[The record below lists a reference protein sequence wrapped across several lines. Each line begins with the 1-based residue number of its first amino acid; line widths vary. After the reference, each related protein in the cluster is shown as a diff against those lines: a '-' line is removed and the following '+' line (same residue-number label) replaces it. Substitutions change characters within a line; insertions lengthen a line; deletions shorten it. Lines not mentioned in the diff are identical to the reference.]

1 MIERRE
7 KIMNKFRIG
16 LIGLGGMAQAHI
28 RWLTAEGRFELIA
41 ASDVNADALVKV
53 GGQLGIAADKRYSD
67 FVRLIEDPDV
77 DAIVSVTPNHV
88 HADIVRA
95 CLQARKPFMAEKPFT
110 RVFEEA
116 VPLLELYKQQPVPA
130 MIGFSYRYTPAFR
143 YAREL
148 VREGKLGAVRSFS
161 IQYLQGWGAP
171 QYSTPYVWRFNKDI
185 TGTGTLG
192 DLGSHMI
199 DLARFLFG
207 EFQELSAQLHTIIPE
222 RLNPATGEMV
232 KIEVDDFASFQAR
245 MTGDVMGV
253 FQTTRNAIG
262 SGNQHEVSVYG
273 DNGTIHAS
281 TLEPDRL
288 IWIREEELGQLA
300 KTTLEVPKR
309 CKVSQY
315 ADFLTMLEGSAP
327 DGLPGF
333 VDGYRNQE
341 VLDAIVRA
349 NEMKTT
355 IRLSVV

>member
-1 MIERRE
+1 MR
-7 KIMNKFRIG
+7 KFRIG

-41 ASDVNADALVKV
+41 VNDVNTEVLDKV
-53 GGQLGIAADKRYSD
+53 GEQLGIPTDKRYSN

-77 DAIVSVTPNHV
+77 DAVVSVTPNHV

-95 CLQARKPFMAEKPFT
+95 CLQACKPFMAEKPFT

-116 VPLLELYKQQPVPA
+116 VPLLELYEQQPVPA

-161 IQYLQGWGAP
+161 IQYLQGWGAA
-171 QYSTPYVWRFNKDI
+171 QYNTPYVWRFNKEI

-199 DLARFLFG
+199 DMARFLFG
-207 EFQELSAQLHTIIPE
+207 EFQELSAQLHTVISE
-222 RLNPATGEMV
+222 RLDPLTGKMV

-262 SGNQHEVSVYG
+262 SGNQHEVSIYG

-281 TLEPDRL
+281 TQEQDRL
-288 IWIREEELGQLA
+288 IWIREEESGQLA
-300 KTTLEVPKR
+300 KISLEVPKQ
-309 CKVSQY
+309 CKVAQY
-315 ADFLTMLEGSAP
+315 SDFLAMLEGSVS
-327 DGLPGF
+327 DGFPGF
-333 VDGYRNQE
+333 MDGYRNQE

-349 NEMKTT
+349 SELKIT
-355 IRLSVV
+355 IHL